1 MKTRFLL
8 VLAMAIC
15 FVSIAT
21 AQTKASGTLQCS
33 KSDPMHMIEIG
44 DRPGHSMMT
53 SHSVCTWSKGMDVGG
68 MAAKDGASTDIG
80 EVTGNKSNSS
90 GVHWGTVEGG
100 DKYFVRFSGS
110 ATSTKEG
117 NLEAAS
123 GTWKYTGGTGKLKG
137 ITGKGTYKG
146 KGNADGSTTW
156 EVEGDYT
163 LAAAKAP
170 AAKAP
175 AKK

>member
-15 FVSIAT
+15 FVSVAT
-21 AQTKASGTLQCS
+21 AQTKASGSLTCT
-33 KSDPMHMIEIG
+33 KPDPMHMVEVG
-44 DRPGHSMMT
+44 DKPGHAMVVNKSA
-53 SHSVCTWSKGMDVGG
+53 CTWSKPMDIGG
-68 MAAKDGASTDIG
+68 MQAKEGASTEISEANG
-80 EVTGNKSNSS
+80 PKSNGN

-100 DKYFVRFSGS
+100 DKYFVRYASS

-117 NLEAAS
+117 ALEAVS

-146 KGNADGSTTW
+146 KGNADGSASF
-156 EVEGDYT
+156 EVEGEWS
-163 LAAAKAP
+163 LPAAP

-175 AKK
+175 EKK

>member
-8 VLAMAIC
+8 VLAMAIG
-15 FVSIAT
+15 FVSVAS
-21 AQTKASGTLQCS
+21 AQTKSSGTLNCT
-33 KSDPMHMIEIG
+33 KPDPMHMIEVG
-44 DRPGHSMMT
+44 DKAGHAMMVDKST
-53 SHSVCTWSKGMDVGG
+53 CTWSKPMDVGG
-68 MAAKDGASTDIG
+68 MQSKDGTSTEISEANG
-80 EVTGNKSNSS
+80 AKSTGN

-100 DKYFVRFSGS
+100 DKYFVRYTSR

-117 NLEAAS
+117 ALETVS

-137 ITGKGTYKG
+137 LKGSGTYKG
-146 KGNADGSTTW
+146 KGNADGSASFD
-156 EVEGDYT
+156 VEGEWS
-163 LAAAKAP
+163 LP

>member
-8 VLAMAIC
+8 ILAMAIC
-15 FVSIAT
+15 FVSTAT

-33 KSDPMHMIEIG
+33 KSDPMHMVEVG
-44 DRPGHSMMT
+44 DKPGHAMIVDKST
-53 SHSVCTWSKGMDVGG
+53 CSWSKPMDIGG
-68 MAAKDGASTDIG
+68 MQAKDGSSTEMSEANG
-80 EVTGNKSNSS
+80 AKSTGS
-90 GVHWGTVEGG
+90 GTHWGTVEGG

-117 NLEAAS
+117 NLEAAT
-123 GTWKYTGGTGKLKG
+123 GTWKYAGGTGKLKG
-137 ITGKGTYKG
+137 IAGKGTYKG

-156 EVEGDYT
+156 EIEGEYT
-163 LAAAKAP
+163 MPAAKAP

-175 AKK
+175 EKK